1 MQTEESL
8 HWADQIARKVVQT
21 WGKKKEYVC
30 AAGITPSGTVHIG
43 NFREMITVDLVVR
56 ALRDL
61 KHNVRFVYSWDDF
74 DVFRK
79 VPANM
84 PSQDFLNRFLRHPIT
99 EVPDTLGCHKSY
111 AEHNEK
117 EVEDVLPK
125 VGIQPEFLYQHK
137 KYQRGDYAEEI
148 KHALAGK
155 EKIKAI
161 LDKFRAES
169 HPEGWIPLSV
179 YCEKCRTDNTKITGY
194 DGSYTIAY
202 SCACGHSGTMD
213 FRRNALVKLPWRID
227 WPMRWHFEKVDF
239 EPGGKEHSTEGGS
252 YTTAKEI
259 VKEVFGREPP
269 IYHKY
274 DFIIIKGK
282 GGKMSS
288 SKGNVI
294 TLKEAL
300 GVYEPE
306 IVRYVFAS
314 TRPDT
319 EFAISF
325 DLDVLKVYEDYDK
338 CERIN
343 FKKEAVSEKDFE
355 KQKRIYELSQ
365 VNEPPAHLPF
375 QPSIKH
381 LLNLIQLYGGDEKK
395 ILDDLKGSLKTNV
408 DAAKVKARLGCA
420 GYWLEHYAP
429 EDMKFHFHTKQEAGH
444 VQLSEKEKD
453 CLKKIAGFLKDN
465 GNISEDGLHNQ
476 LYEIAKA
483 SGIEPKDFFRS
494 AYRFFIGK
502 ERGPKLANLILTA
515 GKEKILDVLSC
526 L

>member
-1 MQTEESL
+1 
-8 HWADQIARKVVQT
+8 
-21 WGKKKEYVC
+21 
-30 AAGITPSGTVHIG
+30 
-43 NFREMITVDLVVR
+43 
-56 ALRDL
+56 
-61 KHNVRFVYSWDDF
+61 
-74 DVFRK
+74 
-79 VPANM
+79 
-84 PSQDFLNRFLRHPIT
+84 
-99 EVPDTLGCHKSY
+99 
-111 AEHNEK
+111 
-117 EVEDVLPK
+117 
-125 VGIQPEFLYQHK
+125 
-137 KYQRGDYAEEI
+137 
-148 KHALAGK
+148 
-155 EKIKAI
+155 
-161 LDKFRAES
+161 
-169 HPEGWIPLSV
+169 
-179 YCEKCRTDNTKITGY
+179 
-194 DGSYTIAY
+194 
-202 SCACGHSGTMD
+202 
-213 FRRNALVKLPWRID
+213 
-227 WPMRWHFEKVDF
+227 
-239 EPGGKEHSTEGGS
+239 
-252 YTTAKEI
+252 
-259 VKEVFGREPP
+259 
-269 IYHKY
+269 
-274 DFIIIKGK
+274 
-282 GGKMSS
+282 MSS